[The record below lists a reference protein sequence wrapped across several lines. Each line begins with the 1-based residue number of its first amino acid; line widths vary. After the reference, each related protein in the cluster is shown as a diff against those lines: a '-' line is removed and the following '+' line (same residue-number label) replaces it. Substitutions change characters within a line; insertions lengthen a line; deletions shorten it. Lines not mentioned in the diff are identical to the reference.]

1 MIETRRLKVV
11 VIFFQTVLD
20 FVMSRKIKNTLQ
32 FEFYLKVK
40 LMLLSA

>member
-32 FEFYLKVK
+32 F
-40 LMLLSA
+40 